1 MDALILRLL
10 DTRSATI
17 PEIADHCSASQETVR
32 SRLQAMEHAGFTF
45 TVHPVLGL
53 TLSESPKHLIGDF
66 ILSKIPESRAP
77 RSISVY
83 QSTRSTNDLAH
94 QAALNNL
101 PTPAVFLAEQQTAG
115 RGRNGKLWASDANL
129 GLWMSVLLRPIQPAL
144 LWPRIT
150 TAAATLVADTLRSN
164 LNVPV
169 KIKWPNDLWIGTA
182 KVAGIIAETG
192 TSAGGPYAVLGIG
205 INVLHSLSDFP
216 PEIRSTATSLKIQTP
231 AATCRNALV
240 SQILES
246 LSHLDDSISDRGFS
260 TVIERARTLSC
271 VLHQSV
277 KLSLNGES
285 LSGRALDLTSEGHLV
300 LMTSE
305 GCERILHSGE
315 VTHIRPSC

>member
-1 MDALILRLL
+1 MDALILRILGA
-10 DTRSATI
+10 RSATI
-17 PEIADHCSASQETVR
+17 PEIADHCSASQESVR
-32 SRLQAMEHAGFTF
+32 SRLQALEQAGFTF
-45 TVHPVLGL
+45 TVHPVLGV

-66 ILSKIPESRAP
+66 ILSRIPESRAP
-77 RSISVY
+77 QSISVY

-94 QAALNNL
+94 QAAINNL

-115 RGRNGKLWASDANL
+115 RGRNGKQWASDPYL
-129 GLWMSVLLRPIQPAL
+129 GLWMSILLKPTQPTL

-164 LNVPV
+164 LNLPV
-169 KIKWPNDLWIGTA
+169 TIKWPNDLWIGPA

-231 AATCRNALV
+231 AAICRNALA
-240 SQILES
+240 SQLLES
-246 LSHLDDSISDRGFS
+246 LSRLDESISDRGFPA
-260 TVIERARTLSC
+260 TLGRARTLSC
-271 VLHQSV
+271 VLHQTV
-277 KLSLNGES
+277 TLSLNGES
-285 LSGRALDLTSEGHLV
+285 LSGLASELNSEGHLI
-300 LMTSE
+300 LITAD
-305 GCERILHSGE
+305 GGERILHSGE